1 MTAGS
6 SMSVTVMQFIANL
19 NDYRGYECSND
30 VGFECGMAFQLG
42 KKMYGY
48 MDDIRPAKEKIPN
61 LGEAREYRDMT
72 GASVENFNYPAEF
85 DVFMLH
91 EDYRGKF

>member
-1 MTAGS
+1 MTEIETDCPYTKEPRNYFDSWQHVRNCDAI
-6 SMSVTVMQFIANL
+6 IANL

-30 VGFECGMAFQLG
+30 VGFECGMGIPVG

-61 LGEAREYRDMT
+61 LGEAREYRDIT
-72 GASVENFNYPAEF
+72 GASV
-85 DVFMLH
+85 D
-91 EDYRGKF
+91 KFEQ